1 MGNEGE
7 DLGKELR
14 QSHLLQLEEGK
25 RQLVVVVVVD
35 GIHDKEKL

>member
-25 RQLVVVVVVD
+25 RQLVVVVD